1 MFMMRQSKENLY
13 FAGNMKALVILVIG
27 WLSLSS
33 TVAQTPAARISPL
46 DVVSYKYKD
55 AYVKIIYSRPSIK
68 NREIFGKL
76 VPYGEV
82 WRTGANEATE
92 ITLTRDVSIMGKPI
106 PAGTYSLFTI
116 PQENIWTIILNKEDG
131 QWGAYNYNSK
141 QDIGRWDVPVSRLS
155 GKSLEIFTI
164 QFINKNNV
172 ADLSICW
179 GDICVTLPILFN
191 EPKL

>member
-1 MFMMRQSKENLY
+1 MMCQSKENLY
-13 FAGNMKALVILVIG
+13 FAGNMKALVLLATC

-33 TVAQTPAARISPL
+33 ALAQTPASRISPL
-46 DVVSYKYKD
+46 EVVSYKYKD
-55 AYVKIIYSRPSIK
+55 AYVKIIYSRPLKK

-92 ITLTRDVSIMGKPI
+92 ITLTRDVTIMGKPV

-116 PQENIWTIILNKEDG
+116 PQQNIWTIILNKELG

-141 QDIGRWDVPVSRLS
+141 QDFGRWDVPVNRLP
-155 GKSLEIFTI
+155 GKSQEIFTI
-164 QFINKNNV
+164 QFTNKNNV
-172 ADLSICW
+172 TDLSICW
-179 GDICVTLPILFN
+179 DDICVTLPIQFN